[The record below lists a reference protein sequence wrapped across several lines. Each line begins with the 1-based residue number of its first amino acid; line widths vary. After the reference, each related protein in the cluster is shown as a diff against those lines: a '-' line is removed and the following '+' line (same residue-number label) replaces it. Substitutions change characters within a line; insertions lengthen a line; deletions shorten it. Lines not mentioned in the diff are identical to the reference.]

1 MVKMAKLLN
10 PQNWEKWLSQF
21 PNQEGSIRLPKFKMD
36 YEIELQK
43 VLTTLGMGEAFT
55 TKADFSGM
63 GENLALSNVK
73 HKTFVEIKEEGT
85 EAAATTSVGVVATSR
100 TIKPKPFEMIVDR
113 PFFCSLNLKF
123 PFDEKRNL
131 CIVRLT
137 KISSP
142 SLLGIN
148 HANSE

>member
-21 PNQEGSIRLPKFKMD
+21 RSQEGSIRLPKFQID

-43 VLTTLGMGEAFT
+43 ALTTLGMGEAFT

-123 PFDEKRNL
+123 PFDEKQNL
-131 CIVRLT
+131 
-137 KISSP
+137 
-142 SLLGIN
+142 
-148 HANSE
+148 